1 MSATMNQPELHPRRL
16 LASFGKD
23 TDSAGTSAHY
33 IDAAEFRRL
42 MVSNRR
48 MERADKAAP
57 KMRGLRDL
65 ETGELYL
72 TDERWLLD
80 GKR

>member
-1 MSATMNQPELHPRRL
+1 MTTTLEGRTPLSNFFSSDNSTL
-16 LASFGKD
+16 G
-23 TDSAGTSAHY
+23 AHY
-33 IDAAEFRRL
+33 VDAAEFRRL
-42 MVSNRR
+42 IVSTRR
-48 MERADKAAP
+48 MERADKSVP

-72 TDERWLLD
+72 TDERWLME

>member
-1 MSATMNQPELHPRRL
+1 MPATMNQPNSNPRRL
-16 LASFGKD
+16 LASFGLES
-23 TDSAGTSAHY
+23 DSAGANAHY

-48 MERADKAAP
+48 MERADRLAP

>member
-1 MSATMNQPELHPRRL
+1 MPSILQPKGRTPVAEYISSDHST
-16 LASFGKD
+16 LA
-23 TDSAGTSAHY
+23 AHY
-33 IDAAEFRRL
+33 VDAAEFRRL
-42 MVSNRR
+42 IVSTRR
-48 MERADKAAP
+48 MERADKSVP

-72 TDERWLLD
+72 TDERWLMD

>member
-1 MSATMNQPELHPRRL
+1 MNQPESHPRRL
-16 LASFGKD
+16 LASFGKAFD
-23 TDSAGTSAHY
+23 TAGVSAHY

-72 TDERWLLD
+72 TEERWLIE
-80 GKR
+80 GMR

>member
-1 MSATMNQPELHPRRL
+1 MTTTLQLPGLTPVTELLSSVNSP
-16 LASFGKD
+16 LAP
-23 TDSAGTSAHY
+23 HY
-33 IDAAEFRRL
+33 VDAAEFRRL
-42 MVSNRR
+42 IVSTRR
-48 MERADKAAP
+48 MERADKSVP

-72 TDERWLLD
+72 TDERWLME

>member
-1 MSATMNQPELHPRRL
+1 MTTTLQDRAPVSHFFSSESSP
-16 LASFGKD
+16 LA
-23 TDSAGTSAHY
+23 AAHY
-33 IDAAEFRRL
+33 VDAAEFRRL
-42 MVSNRR
+42 IVSTRR
-48 MERADKAAP
+48 MERADNSVP

-72 TDERWLLD
+72 TDERWLMD